1 MGGNA
6 LTQVSDTLLCYKI
19 SKRAQNIKAMDEKIK
34 IKVCYEHCYETRLK
48 LKGKASLIYV
58 GS

>member
-1 MGGNA
+1 
-6 LTQVSDTLLCYKI
+6 
-19 SKRAQNIKAMDEKIK
+19 MDEKIK
-34 IKVCYEHCYETRLK
+34 IKVCYEDCRETRLK